1 MPTRK
6 RTAAPPPSQRAANQ
20 AFLQEQKQKA
30 LELLEASRAPNTN
43 RVYKS
48 KQDEFSV

>member
-6 RTAAPPPSQRAANQ
+6 RTAAPPSQRAANQ
-20 AFLQEQKQKA
+20 AFLQEQKRKA
-30 LELLEASRAPNTN
+30 LELLDASRARNTN
-43 RVYKS
+43 RAYKP